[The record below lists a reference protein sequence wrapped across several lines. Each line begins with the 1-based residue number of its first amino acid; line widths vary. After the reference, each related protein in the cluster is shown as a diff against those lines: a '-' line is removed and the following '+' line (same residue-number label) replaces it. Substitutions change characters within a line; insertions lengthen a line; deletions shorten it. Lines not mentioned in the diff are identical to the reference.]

1 MTIRGSRNQ
10 SIKTTAKD
18 AVNLSWGRE
27 LGPGDDDI
35 DGTVEYIQAN
45 NDAVGTSA
53 GMIFSKGDDHIM
65 LGTAQADR
73 LPA

>member
-1 MTIRGSRNQ
+1 MSIRGSRNQ
-10 SIKTTAKD
+10 SLKTTAKD

-27 LGPGDDDI
+27 IGLGDDDI

-45 NDAVGTSA
+45 NDAAGTSL
-53 GMIFSKGDDHIM
+53 GMIFSKGSDHIPS
-65 LGTAQADR
+65 GTAQADK